1 MIVAVCGMER
11 EARIAAGADVMTVVS
26 GSSGRLR
33 ERLESALAGARGVIS
48 IGIAGALSPQL
59 RPGDLVVAAAVLA
72 RGKRFAADEEW
83 SARLVA
89 QLPGAMLAPI
99 AGTNALIATAA
110 EKARLFEATGAY
122 ATDMESHIAAEIAE
136 TRGLPFAGLR
146 VVADV
151 ATSDLPACAS
161 VALTPEGKVNLAAV
175 LGSVVKRPGQLPQIM
190 RMARE
195 SNAAFAA
202 LLRCRVLLGDRL
214 LGPDRL

>member
-1 MIVAVCGMER
+1 MIIAVCGMER
-11 EARIAAGADVMTVVS
+11 EARIAAGADVATVV

-59 RPGDLVVAAAVLA
+59 RPGDVVVAAAILA
-72 RGKRFAADEEW
+72 RGKRFAADSAW

-89 QLPGAMLAPI
+89 RLPGAMLAPL
-99 AGTNALIATAA
+99 AGTDKLIATAA
-110 EKARLFEATGAY
+110 EKARMFEETGAH
-122 ATDMESHIAAEIAE
+122 AADMESHIAAEVAQS
-136 TRGLPFAGLR
+136 RGLPFAGLR
-146 VVADV
+146 IIADA

-161 VALTPEGKVNLAAV
+161 VSLTPEGKVDLLAV
-175 LGSVVKRPGQLPQIM
+175 LGSVLKRPGQMPQAM

-202 LLRCRVLLGDRL
+202 LFRCRALLGDRL

>member
-11 EARIAAGADVMTVVS
+11 EARIAAGAGVTTVVG

-33 ERLESALAGARGVIS
+33 ERLEGALAGARGVIS

-59 RPGDLVVAAAVLA
+59 RPGDLIVAAAVLA
-72 RGKRFAADEEW
+72 RGKRFAADGEW

-110 EKARLFEATGAY
+110 EKARLFDATGAH
-122 ATDMESHIAAEIAE
+122 AADMESHIAAEIAQS
-136 TRGLPFAGLR
+136 RGLPFAGLR
-146 VVADV
+146 IVADA

-161 VALTPEGKVNLAAV
+161 VALTPEGKVSLAAV
-175 LGSVVKRPGQLPQIM
+175 LGSVVRRPGQIPQIV

-195 SNAAFAA
+195 SNTAFAA
-202 LLRCRVLLGDRL
+202 LLRCRALLGDRL

>member
-11 EARIAAGADVMTVVS
+11 EARIAAGASVTTVVG

-33 ERLESALAGARGVIS
+33 ARLESALAGARGVIS

-59 RPGDLVVAAAVLA
+59 RPGDPIVAAAVLA
-72 RGKRFAADEEW
+72 RGKRFAADAEW
-83 SARLVA
+83 SARLAA

-99 AGTNALIATAA
+99 AGTDALIATAA

-136 TRGLPFAGLR
+136 SRGLPFAGLR
-146 VVADV
+146 IVADA

-161 VALTPEGKVNLAAV
+161 IALTPEGKVNLTAV
-175 LGSVVKRPGQLPQIM
+175 LGSIAKRPGQIPQIL

-195 SNAAFAA
+195 SKAAFAA
-202 LLRCRVLLGDRL
+202 LLRCRALLGDRL
-214 LGPDRL
+214 LGPDLL

>member
-11 EARIAAGADVMTVVS
+11 EARIAAGAGVITVVG

-33 ERLESALAGARGVIS
+33 ERLEGALADARGVIS

-59 RPGDLVVAAAVLA
+59 SPGDLVVAAAVLA
-72 RGKRFAADEEW
+72 RGKSFATDGEW
-83 SARLVA
+83 SERLVV
-89 QLPGAMLAPI
+89 QLPGAKLAAI
-99 AGTNALIATAA
+99 AGTDTLITTAA
-110 EKARLFEATGAY
+110 EKALMFDATGAY
-122 ATDMESHIAAEIAE
+122 ATDMESHIAAEIAHS
-136 TRGLPFAGLR
+136 RGLPFAGLR
-146 VVADV
+146 IVADA

-161 VALTPEGKVNLAAV
+161 VALTAEGKVNLAAV
-175 LGSVVKRPGQLPQIM
+175 LGSVVKRPGQIPQIM

-202 LLRCRVLLGDRL
+202 LFRCRALLGDRL

>member
-11 EARIAAGADVMTVVS
+11 EARIAAGAGVTTVVG

-33 ERLESALAGARGVIS
+33 ERLESALADARGVIS

-59 RPGDLVVAAAVLA
+59 RPGDLVVAAAVFA
-72 RGKRFAADEEW
+72 RGKRFAADSDW

-89 QLPGAMLAPI
+89 RLPGAMLAPI
-99 AGTNALIATAA
+99 AGADTLIAAAA
-110 EKARLFEATGAY
+110 EKARMFDATGAY
-122 ATDMESHIAAEIAE
+122 ATDMESHIAAEVAQS
-136 TRGLPFAGLR
+136 RGLPFAGLR
-146 VVADV
+146 VVADA

-175 LGSVVKRPGQLPQIM
+175 LGSVVKRPGQIPQVM

-202 LLRCRVLLGDRL
+202 LFRCRALLGDNL

>member
-11 EARIAAGADVMTVVS
+11 EARIAAGADVVTVV

-59 RPGDLVVAAAVLA
+59 RPGDIVVAAAIFA
-72 RGKRFAADEEW
+72 RGKRFAADSVW

-89 QLPGAMLAPI
+89 RLPGAMLAPI
-99 AGTNALIATAA
+99 AGTDALVATAA
-110 EKARLFEATGAY
+110 EKARMFDETGAY
-122 ATDMESHIAAEIAE
+122 TTDMESHIAAEIAQS
-136 TRGLPFAGLR
+136 RGLPFACLR
-146 VVADV
+146 TVADA

-161 VALTPEGKVNLAAV
+161 VALTPEGKVNFAAV
-175 LGSVVKRPGQLPQIM
+175 LGSVVKRPGQIPQAM
-190 RMARE
+190 RLARE

-202 LLRCRVLLGDRL
+202 LFRCRALLGDSL

>member
-11 EARIAAGADVMTVVS
+11 EARIAAGADVVTVVG

-59 RPGDLVVAAAVLA
+59 KPGDPVVAAAVLA
-72 RGKRFAADEEW
+72 RGNRFATDAEW

-89 QLPGAMLAPI
+89 RLPGAMLAPI

-110 EKARLFEATGAY
+110 EKARMFDATGAL
-122 ATDMESHIAAEIAE
+122 AMDMESHIAADIAQS
-136 TRGLPFAGLR
+136 RRLPFAGLR
-146 VVADV
+146 IVADA

-161 VALTPEGKVNLAAV
+161 AGLTPAGKVNLAAV
-175 LGSVVKRPGQLPQIM
+175 LVSVVKRPGQIPHII

-195 SNAAFAA
+195 SNAAFTA
-202 LLRCRVLLGDRL
+202 LFRCRALLGDRL

>member
-11 EARIAAGADVMTVVS
+11 EARIAAGADIVAVVA

-33 ERLESALAGARGVIS
+33 ERLESTLAGARGIIS

-59 RPGDLVVAAAVLA
+59 RPGDFVVAAAVLA
-72 RGKRFAADEEW
+72 RGKRFAADSAW
-83 SARLVA
+83 SARLIA
-89 QLPGAMLAPI
+89 RLPGATLAPI
-99 AGTNALIATAA
+99 AGTDALIATAA
-110 EKARLFEATGAY
+110 EKARIYDATGAH
-122 ATDMESHIAAEIAE
+122 AVDMESHIAADVAQK
-136 TRGLPFAGLR
+136 RGVPFAGLR
-146 VVADV
+146 IIADA

-161 VALTPEGKVNLAAV
+161 VALTPEGKVNLVAV
-175 LGSVVKRPGQLPQIM
+175 LGSVVKRPGQIPQAI

-202 LLRCRVLLGDRL
+202 LFRCRALLGDRL

>member
-11 EARIAAGADVMTVVS
+11 EARIAAGAGVTTVVG

-33 ERLESALAGARGVIS
+33 ERLESAVAGARGVIS

-72 RGKRFAADEEW
+72 REQRFASDGEW

-89 QLPGAMLAPI
+89 QLPGAMLGPI
-99 AGTNALIATAA
+99 AGTNMLIATAA
-110 EKARLFEATGAY
+110 EKARMFDATGAY
-122 ATDMESHIAAEIAE
+122 ATDMESHIAAEIAQS
-136 TRGLPFAGLR
+136 RDLPFAGLR
-146 VVADV
+146 IVADI

-175 LGSVVKRPGQLPQIM
+175 LGSAVKSPRQIPQIV

-195 SNAAFAA
+195 SKAAFAA
-202 LLRCRVLLGDRL
+202 LFRYRALLGDRL
-214 LGPDRL
+214 LGPDRF

>member
-11 EARIAAGADVMTVVS
+11 EARIAAGAGVVTVVA

-33 ERLESALAGARGVIS
+33 ERLESALADARGVIS

-59 RPGDLVVAAAVLA
+59 KPGDVVVAAAIVA
-72 RGKRFAADEEW
+72 GAKRFAADGEW

-89 QLPGAMLAPI
+89 RLPGAMLAPI

-110 EKARLFEATGAY
+110 EKARMFDETGAL
-122 ATDMESHIAAEIAE
+122 AADMESHVAAELAQS
-136 TRGLPFAGLR
+136 RGLPFASLR
-146 VVADV
+146 VVADA

-175 LGSVVKRPGQLPQIM
+175 LGSVMKWPGQIPQIL

-202 LLRCRVLLGDRL
+202 LFRCRALLGDRL
-214 LGPDRL
+214 LGPDLL

>member
-11 EARIAAGADVMTVVS
+11 EARIAAGADVVTVVG
-26 GSSGRLR
+26 GSPSRLR
-33 ERLESALAGARGVIS
+33 QRLESALAGARGVIS

-59 RPGDLVVAAAVLA
+59 RPGDFIVAATILA
-72 RGKRFAADEEW
+72 RGKRFAADSAW
-83 SARLVA
+83 SARLGA
-89 QLPGAMLAPI
+89 RLPGAMLAPI
-99 AGTNALIATAA
+99 AGTDALIATAA
-110 EKARLFEATGAY
+110 EKARMFDATGAH
-122 ATDMESHIAAEIAE
+122 AVDMESHIAAEVAQS
-136 TRGLPFAGLR
+136 RGLPFAGLR
-146 VVADV
+146 IIADP

-175 LGSVVKRPGQLPQIM
+175 LVSVVRRPGQIPQVV

-202 LLRCRVLLGDRL
+202 LFRCRALLGDRL

>member
-11 EARIAAGADVMTVVS
+11 EARIAAGAGVMTVVG

-33 ERLESALAGARGVIS
+33 ERLESALAGVRGVIS

-72 RGKRFAADEEW
+72 RGERFAADSAW

-89 QLPGAMLAPI
+89 RLPGAMLAPI
-99 AGTNALIATAA
+99 AGTNALIAMAA
-110 EKARLFEATGAY
+110 EKAQMFEATGAY
-122 ATDMESHIAAEIAE
+122 ATDMESHIAAEIAQS
-136 TRGLPFAGLR
+136 RGLPFAGLR
-146 VVADV
+146 IVADA

-161 VALTPEGKVNLAAV
+161 VALTPGGKVNLAAV
-175 LGSVVKRPGQLPQIM
+175 LGSVVKQPGQIPQIV

-202 LLRCRVLLGDRL
+202 LFRCRALLGDRL
-214 LGPDRL
+214 LGPDLL

>member
-11 EARIAAGADVMTVVS
+11 EARIAAGAAVVTVVA

-33 ERLESALAGARGVIS
+33 ERLEDALAGARGVIS
-48 IGIAGALSPQL
+48 IGVAGALAPQL
-59 RPGDLVVAAAVLA
+59 RPGDVVVATAIFAE
-72 RGKRFAADEEW
+72 GKRFAPNSEW

-89 QLPGAMLAPI
+89 RLPGAMLAPI

-110 EKARLFEATGAY
+110 EKARMFDATGART
-122 ATDMESHIAAEIAE
+122 TDMESHIAAEIAE
-136 TRGLPFAGLR
+136 SRGLPFAGLR
-146 VVADV
+146 VVADA

-161 VALTPEGKVNLAAV
+161 VALTPDGKVNLAAV
-175 LGSVVKRPGQLPQIM
+175 LGSVMKRPGQIPQIT

-202 LLRCRVLLGDRL
+202 LFRCRTLLGDRL
-214 LGPDRL
+214 LGPDLL

>member
-11 EARIAAGADVMTVVS
+11 EARIAAGANVTTVVG

-33 ERLESALAGARGVIS
+33 ERLEGALAGARGVIS

-59 RPGDLVVAAAVLA
+59 KPGDLLVAAAVLT
-72 RGKRFAADEEW
+72 RGKRFATDEEW

-99 AGTNALIATAA
+99 AGTDALIATAA

-136 TRGLPFAGLR
+136 SRGLPFAGLR
-146 VVADV
+146 VVAD
-151 ATSDLPACAS
+151 AAMSELPACAS
-161 VALTPEGKVNLAAV
+161 VALTPEGTVNLAAV
-175 LGSVVKRPGQLPQIM
+175 LGSVVKRPGQIPQIM

-202 LLRCRVLLGDRL
+202 LFRCRALLGDRL

>member
-11 EARIAAGADVMTVVS
+11 EARIAAGAGVTTVVG

-72 RGKRFAADEEW
+72 RGKRFAADVAW
-83 SARLVA
+83 SGRLVA

-99 AGTNALIATAA
+99 AGTDALIATAA

-136 TRGLPFAGLR
+136 SQGLPFAGLR
-146 VVADV
+146 IVADA

-161 VALTPEGKVNLAAV
+161 VALTPDGKVNLAAV
-175 LGSVVKRPGQLPQIM
+175 LGSVARGPGQIPQIV

-202 LLRCRVLLGDRL
+202 LLRCRALLGDRL
-214 LGPDRL
+214 LGPDRF

>member
-11 EARIAAGADVMTVVS
+11 EARIAGGANVTTVVG
-26 GSSGRLR
+26 GSSGHLR
-33 ERLESALAGARGVIS
+33 ERLENALADARGVIS

-59 RPGDLVVAAAVLA
+59 RPGDLVVAAAVLVQ
-72 RGKRFAADEEW
+72 GKRFAADADW

-89 QLPGAMLAPI
+89 QLPGAMFAPI
-99 AGTNALIATAA
+99 AGANELIMTAA
-110 EKARLFEATGAY
+110 EKARMFEATGAH
-122 ATDMESHIAAEIAE
+122 AADMESHIAAEIAQS
-136 TRGLPFAGLR
+136 RGLPFAGLR
-146 VVADV
+146 VIADA
-151 ATSDLPACAS
+151 ATSGLPACAS

-175 LGSVVKRPGQLPQIM
+175 LGSVLKRPTQIPQVL

-202 LLRCRVLLGDRL
+202 LFRCRALLGDRL

>member
-11 EARIAAGADVMTVVS
+11 EARIAAGADVMTVVG

-48 IGIAGALSPQL
+48 IGIAAALSPGL
-59 RPGDLVVAAAVLA
+59 RPGDLVVAAVVLA
-72 RGKRFAADEEW
+72 RGKRFAADGEW

-89 QLPGAMLAPI
+89 RLPGARLAPI

-110 EKARLFEATGAY
+110 EKARMFDATGAL
-122 ATDMESHIAAEIAE
+122 ATDMESHVAADIAQS
-136 TRGLPFAGLR
+136 RGLPFAALR
-146 VVADV
+146 IVADA

-161 VALTPEGKVNLAAV
+161 VALTSEGKVDLAAV
-175 LGSVVKRPGQLPQIM
+175 LGSVVKRPAQIPQII

-195 SNAAFAA
+195 SNAAFAV
-202 LLRCRVLLGDRL
+202 LLRCRALLGDRL

>member
-1 MIVAVCGMER
+1 MIIAVCGMER
-11 EARIAAGADVMTVVS
+11 EARIAAGADVVTVVG

-72 RGKRFAADEEW
+72 RGKRFAADSAW
-83 SARLVA
+83 SGRLVA
-89 QLPGAMLAPI
+89 RLPGAMLAPI
-99 AGTNALIATAA
+99 TGTDKLIATAA
-110 EKARLFEATGAY
+110 EKARMFEETGAH
-122 ATDMESHIAAEIAE
+122 AADIESHIAAEVAQS
-136 TRGLPFAGLR
+136 RGLPFAGLR
-146 VVADV
+146 IVADA

-161 VALTPEGKVNLAAV
+161 VSLTPEGKVDLLAV
-175 LGSVVKRPGQLPQIM
+175 LGSVLKRPGQMPQAM

-195 SNAAFAA
+195 SNVAFAA
-202 LLRCRVLLGDRL
+202 LFRCRALLGDRL